1 MIWRRIALR
10 LLSGLAVLFAVSVII
25 FLAVN
30 VLPGDAARIIA
41 GRTATEASL
50 AQIRA
55 DLGLDRPLL
64 VQFFGW
70 LAGFVQ
76 FDLGMSLVTRQPV
89 AEVVGPRILN
99 TLALLIVTGTI
110 AIPASFVA
118 GLIMARRPGGWL
130 DRWSNTAMIVLAGVP
145 EFVIGI
151 VLVLIFATGL
161 MQILPPTSM
170 LPPGQGVWQQPQ
182 VLVLPVLTLVITII
196 PYLGRLIRATLVEA
210 LSSEYVVT
218 ARLKGVD
225 EQTILIRHA
234 LRNSLVP
241 IIQAS
246 ALTLAFI
253 LGGTVV
259 IEFIFQYPGLGMALQ
274 QAVSNR
280 DVLVIQAIV
289 LIFSGGYVLFN
300 LAADILTILVTPRLR
315 S

>member
-10 LLSGLAVLFAVSVII
+10 LLSGLAVLFAVAVII

-30 VLPGDAARIIA
+30 VLPGDAARLIA
-41 GRTATEASL
+41 GRTATEESL
-50 AQIRA
+50 AQVRA
-55 DLGLDRPLL
+55 DLGLDRPVA

-70 LAGFVQ
+70 LAGFVRL
-76 FDLGMSLVTRQPV
+76 DLGLSLVTRQPV
-89 AEVVGPRILN
+89 AEIIGPRILN
-99 TLALLIVTGTI
+99 TLALLVVTGAV
-110 AIPASFVA
+110 AIPASFLA
-118 GLIMARRPGGWL
+118 GLAMARRPGGRL
-130 DRWSNTAMIVLAGVP
+130 DRWSNAAMIVLAGVP

-151 VLVLIFATGL
+151 VLVLVFATGL
-161 MQILPPTSM
+161 IQVLPPTSM

-182 VLVLPVLTLVITII
+182 VLILPVLTLAITII
-196 PYLGRLIRATLVEA
+196 PYLGRLIRASLVEA
-210 LSSEYVVT
+210 LASEYVVT

-225 EQTILIRHA
+225 ERTILIRHA

-315 S
+315 G